1 MCVHTKGMGYIMKGK
16 VKDYL
21 FIEKKSRRFTL
32 DLENWFAE
40 GQTISV
46 RFNKDDESLS
56 VLDVQIQSI
65 NDNGHIIMKQSQKT
79 FEVFYNDITG
89 IRMTDRRNDNMQSTV
104 YLTLPNFFI
113 FNDIYAF
120 SLNSEDWYYE
130 GQYVDIVTDKE
141 FYTDVK
147 ICSIH
152 SDGISDD
159 KMICVKIADSLIYIP
174 VSSIEDISFK
184 DRRIHIA

>member
-1 MCVHTKGMGYIMKGK
+1 MKEWRYFMKGK
-16 VKDYL
+16 VNDYL
-21 FIEKKSRRFTL
+21 YIEKKARRFTL

-46 RFNKDDESLS
+46 KFNKDDESLS
-56 VLDVQIQSI
+56 ILEAQIVSI
-65 NDNGHIIMKQSQKT
+65 NDNGHIIMKQSHKT
-79 FEVFYNDITG
+79 FEISYNDIIG
-89 IRMTDRRNDNMQSTV
+89 IRMIDRRNDNMQNTV

-120 SLNSEDWYYE
+120 SLNGKDWYYE

-147 ICSIH
+147 ICSVH
-152 SDGISDD
+152 SDDISNG
-159 KMICVKIADSLIYIP
+159 KTICVKVADSLIYIP
-174 VSSIEDISFK
+174 VCSIEDMSFK
-184 DRRIHIA
+184 DRRIQIA